1 MAWVKSD
8 SLLPQ
13 PDVGAGWESRGRRF
27 DRRDIHRTGRGG
39 SARFHRCPLEVRA
52 RTRRRI
58 GCTSTGRRACPCL
71 ATLRRSAK
79 ADFNRARSTW
89 PDRSQPR
96 VHFVA
101 REQKPGIIVYVLG
114 HDVLGPTQG
123 VEQKVLLGPDARK
136 LNVAR
141 YLGCHMSNIS
151 TSFRFLPSVN
161 RTFHK

>member
-8 SLLPQ
+8 SLLSQ
-13 PDVGAGWESRGRRF
+13 PDVGSGWESRGRRF
-27 DRRDIHRTGRGG
+27 DRRDIHRTGSGG

-58 GCTSTGRRACPCL
+58 GCASTGRRACPCL
-71 ATLRRSAK
+71 ATLRRSGK
-79 ADFNRARSTW
+79 ADFIGARSTW

-101 REQKPGIIVYVLG
+101 RERKPGIIVYVLG

-123 VEQKVLLGPDARK
+123 VEQKVLPGTDARK
-136 LNVAR
+136 LNVAS
-141 YLGCHMSNIS
+141 YLDCHISNVP
-151 TSFRFLPSVN
+151 TSFRFWSSAN